1 MKPDRRSIKSR
12 RPSLIRRACLLCASQ
27 LMCFA
32 LCALAQKQPLN
43 TAPANEASAAIQVNK
58 LRLSNATLDAEWR
71 CNNNKNKNK
80 NKNETGLIAT
90 TLTDHLTHR
99 TVPLASSAFAVTLQ
113 DGTVLKSSEM
123 KVIAPPRL
131 LKLAPDPNASQ
142 LAARFGGWQIEAG
155 FADAGNRLQITWRAI
170 LRDAANYIRQEVTL
184 NALAKDV
191 LISNVRLVDVTMPG
205 IRVSGT
211 VKGSPIV
218 SGNLFFG
225 FEHPLSE
232 SKASGDRAIAQIE
245 RELPLKTG
253 QSITYSSV
261 IGVTAPG
268 QLRRG
273 FLAYLERERAHPY
286 RTFLHYNSWYDI
298 GYFSEYNQA
307 DTLGAI
313 NAFGQELVEKRGV
326 KMDSFLFDD
335 GWDDRKHLW
344 HFSSG
349 FPTGFAPLKE
359 AAARYGAAPGIW
371 LSPWGGYGD
380 PRTERLKYGREE
392 GFEANEGGFAL
403 SAPRY
408 YARFRETTM
417 DFIQKYGIN
426 QFKIDGTGNADS
438 AFPDA
443 KFDSDFQAAISLIR
457 EWRTVKPD
465 IYINLTTGTYPSPFW
480 LQYADSIWRG
490 GEDHSFLGVGSWR
503 QRWITYRDADTY
515 SGVVMSGPLF
525 PLNSVMLHGL
535 IYAQHA
541 EHLDS
546 DPGRDFADEVHDYFG
561 TGTQLQEMYITHS
574 LLNDNDWDTLAE
586 SAKWSRAN
594 ADTLVDTHWIGGDPA
609 MLEVYGW
616 ASWSPRK
623 GILVLRNP
631 SDKPQDFLVDVNRA
645 FELPPDA
652 PRNYEARSPWRQD
665 RPESPIALSANV
677 RHTFHLKPFQV
688 LTLETTPVEMTPRAS
703 PH

>member
-1 MKPDRRSIKSR
+1 MKWVTHRIKTRRHSIV
-12 RPSLIRRACLLCASQ
+12 IGAGLLCISQ
-27 LMCFA
+27 LFGFA
-32 LCALAQKQPLN
+32 LSAAPQTVSPNAALV
-43 TAPANEASAAIQVNK
+43 TEATAAIQGGK
-58 LRLSNATLDAEWR
+58 LRLSNDAIDAEWR
-71 CNNNKNKNK
+71 FQEN
-80 NKNETGLIAT
+80 GLVAIA
-90 TLTDHLTHR
+90 LTDHFTNR
-99 TVPLASSAFAVTLQ
+99 TIALASSAFVIALQ
-113 DGTVLKSSEM
+113 DGTILKSSEM
-123 KVIAPPRL
+123 HVIARPRL
-131 LKLAPDPNASQ
+131 EKLASDPSASQ
-142 LAARFGGWQIEAG
+142 LAARFGGWQIEVG
-155 FADAGNRLQITWRAI
+155 LADPDNRLQVVWHAV
-170 LRDAANYIRQEVTL
+170 LRDGASYVRQEVTL
-184 NALAKDV
+184 NAIGKDL
-191 LISNVRLVDVTMPG
+191 LISNVRLVDLTIAG
-205 IRVSGT
+205 IRVCGA

-218 SGNLFFG
+218 AGNLFWG

-232 SKASGDRAIAQIE
+232 SRASGDRAIAQIW

-253 QSITYSSV
+253 QSVTYSSV
-261 IGVTAPG
+261 AGVTAPG

-298 GYFSEYNQA
+298 GYFSEYGEA

-313 NAFGQELVEKRGV
+313 NAFGEELVEKRGV

-335 GWDDRKHLW
+335 GWDDRKNLW
-344 HFSSG
+344 HFHSG
-349 FPTGFAPLKE
+349 FPTGFTPLKE
-359 AAARYGAAPGIW
+359 AAARFGAAPGIW

-380 PRTERLKYGREE
+380 PRAERLKYGKER

-403 SAPRY
+403 SAPKY
-408 YARFRETTM
+408 YALFRETTL
-417 DFIQKYGIN
+417 DFIRKFGVN

-438 AFPDA
+438 AFPGA
-443 KFDSDFQAAISLIR
+443 AFDSDFQAAISLIH

-546 DPGRDFADEVHDYFG
+546 DPGGDFADEVHDYFG

-574 LLNDNDWDTLAE
+574 LLTQKDWDILAE
-586 SAKWSRAN
+586 AAKWSRAN

-631 SDKPQDFLVDVNRA
+631 SDRPQDFLVDVNTT
-645 FELPPDA
+645 FELPAGA
-652 PRNYEARSPWRQD
+652 PKSYEARSPWQEDRQL
-665 RPESPIALSANV
+665 PAITLSANAPY
-677 RHTFHLKPFQV
+677 TFHLKPFQV
-688 LTLETTPVEMTPRAS
+688 LTLEATPRD
-703 PH
+703 